1 MWNVLQQPHQGTL
14 LLPEYRLR
22 VLTIN
27 KIQKTINIEYKMK
40 KVHFAIAAVVLIA
53 LCGCG
58 EKKKTAAEQTV
69 RVKVQQIQ
77 AETVNG
83 EQGFSG
89 TIEESSGTSLSF
101 AVTGTIKKIHVSAGQ
116 MVAAG
121 QLIAELDPTTLQN
134 AYTIAKTSLE
144 QAQDT
149 YNRMKEL
156 HDAGS
161 LPEMQWI
168 SIENQL
174 KSAMA
179 SEAMSRK
186 SLNDTKL
193 YAPFSGYIASRD
205 GEIGQNTI
213 PGSPIVKL
221 VNIGS
226 VKVKIS
232 VPENEVQRIAKGS
245 SMKIIVPALS
255 NREFSGRVT
264 ERGVSADPRSRT
276 YEVKATIQN
285 PGSQLL
291 PGMIC
296 QAFTNY
302 MQGATGV
309 FVPANLVQLDGNN
322 KTFVWV
328 VNGGK
333 ALKREITINNETAQG
348 VQVSGGLSAGD
359 HIIVAGQQKV
369 SNGMK
374 VEVIK

>member
-1 MWNVLQQPHQGTL
+1 MMLV
-14 LLPEYRLR
+14 
-22 VLTIN
+22 
-27 KIQKTINIEYKMK
+27 
-40 KVHFAIAAVVLIA
+40 A
-53 LCGCG
+53 LYSCG
-58 EKKKTAAEQTV
+58 EKRQAVQEQTV

-77 AETVNG
+77 TEAVNG

-89 TIEESSGTSLSF
+89 TIEESSGASLSF
-101 AVTGTIKKIHVSAGQ
+101 AVSGTIKKIYVTAGQ
-116 MVAAG
+116 VVGAG
-121 QLIAELDPTTLQN
+121 QLIAELDPTTLN
-134 AYTIAKTSLE
+134 HAYTIAKTSLE
-144 QAQDT
+144 QVQDT

-156 HDAGS
+156 HDSGS

-168 SIENQL
+168 QIENEL
-174 KSAMA
+174 KSAIA
-179 SEAMSRK
+179 SEAMSKK

-193 YAPFSGYIASRD
+193 YAPFSGFIASKD
-205 GEIGQNTI
+205 AEIGQNSA
-213 PGSPIVKL
+213 PGMPIVKL
-221 VNIGS
+221 VSISN

-232 VPENEVQRIAKGS
+232 VPEDDVQRIAKGS
-245 SMKIIVPALS
+245 SMKIIVPALN

-285 PGSQLL
+285 SDGQLL

-302 MQGATGV
+302 MQGTTGV
-309 FVPANLVQLDGNN
+309 FVPANLVQLDGDN

-333 ALKREITINNETAQG
+333 AVKREITISSETAQG
-348 VQVSGGLSAGD
+348 AQVSGGLSAGD
-359 HIIVAGQQKV
+359 QIIVAGQQKV

-374 VEVIK
+374 VEIVK

>member
-1 MWNVLQQPHQGTL
+1 
-14 LLPEYRLR
+14 
-22 VLTIN
+22 
-27 KIQKTINIEYKMK
+27 MK

-116 MVAAG
+116 LVAAG

-179 SEAMSRK
+179 SEAMSKK

-205 GEIGQNTI
+205 GEIGQNAI

>member
-1 MWNVLQQPHQGTL
+1 
-14 LLPEYRLR
+14 
-22 VLTIN
+22 
-27 KIQKTINIEYKMK
+27 MK

-77 AETVNG
+77 AEVVNG

-205 GEIGQNTI
+205 GEIGQNAI

-245 SMKIIVPALS
+245 SMKIIVPALN

>member
-1 MWNVLQQPHQGTL
+1 
-14 LLPEYRLR
+14 
-22 VLTIN
+22 
-27 KIQKTINIEYKMK
+27 MK

-134 AYTIAKTSLE
+134 AYIIAKTSLE

-179 SEAMSRK
+179 SEAMSKK

-205 GEIGQNTI
+205 GEIGQNAI

>member
-1 MWNVLQQPHQGTL
+1 MKAIPAFFSAMVL
-14 LLPEYRLR
+14 
-22 VLTIN
+22 V
-27 KIQKTINIEYKMK
+27 
-40 KVHFAIAAVVLIA
+40 A

-58 EKKKTAAEQTV
+58 EKQKTAQEQTV

-77 AETVNG
+77 AEAVNG

-89 TIEESSGTSLSF
+89 TIEESNGTSLSF
-101 AVTGTIKKIHVSAGQ
+101 AVAGTIKKIHVSAGQ
-116 MVAAG
+116 TVGAG
-121 QLIAELDPTTLQN
+121 QLIAELDPTTLQH
-134 AYTIAKTSLE
+134 AYTISKTTLE
-144 QAQDT
+144 QVQDT

-168 SIENQL
+168 QIESEL
-174 KSAMA
+174 KSAIA
-179 SEAMSRK
+179 SEAMSKK

-193 YAPFSGYIASRD
+193 YAPYSGYIASKD
-205 GEIGQNTI
+205 GEIGQNAA
-213 PGSPIVKL
+213 PGMPVVKL

-232 VPENEVQRIAKGS
+232 VPEDDVQRIAKGS
-245 SMKIIVPALS
+245 SMKIVVPALG

-276 YEVKATIQN
+276 YEVKATFQN
-285 PGSQLL
+285 SDGQLL

-302 MQGATGV
+302 MQGTTGV
-309 FVPANLVQLDGNN
+309 FVPANLVQLSGDN
-322 KTFVWV
+322 KTYVWV

-333 ALKREITINNETAQG
+333 AVKREITVSSETAQG
-348 VQVSGGLSAGD
+348 AQVSGGLSAGD
-359 HIIVAGQQKV
+359 QLIVAGQQKV

-374 VEVIK
+374 VEIVK

>member
-1 MWNVLQQPHQGTL
+1 M
-14 LLPEYRLR
+14 
-22 VLTIN
+22 
-27 KIQKTINIEYKMK
+27 KTIRTILTMMVLVALVSCGGK
-40 KVHFAIAAVVLIA
+40 K
-53 LCGCG
+53 
-58 EKKKTAAEQTV
+58 ETAQEQTV

-77 AETVNG
+77 TEAVNG

-101 AVTGTIKKIHVSAGQ
+101 AVSGTIKRIYVSAGQ
-116 MVAAG
+116 TVGAG
-121 QLIAELDPTTLQN
+121 QLIAELDPTTLQH
-134 AYTIAKTSLE
+134 AYTISKTSLE
-144 QAQDT
+144 QAQDV

-168 SIENQL
+168 QIENQL
-174 KSAMA
+174 KTATA
-179 SEAMSRK
+179 SEAMARK
-186 SLNDTKL
+186 SLSDTRL
-193 YAPFSGYIASRD
+193 HAPFSGYIASKD
-205 GEIGQNTI
+205 AEMGQVAG
-213 PGSPIVKL
+213 PGISIVKL

-232 VPENEVQRIAKGS
+232 VPEGDVQRITKGS
-245 SMKIIVPALS
+245 SMKIVVPALD
-255 NREFSGRVT
+255 NREFSGLVT

-285 PGSQLL
+285 HDGQLL

-302 MQGATGV
+302 MQGTMGV
-309 FVPANLVQLDGNN
+309 FVPANLVQLDGDN

-333 ALKREITINNETAQG
+333 AVKREITISGETAQG
-348 VQVSGGLSAGD
+348 AQVSGGLSAGD
-359 HIIVAGQQKV
+359 QLIVSGQQKV
-369 SNGMK
+369 SNGMS
-374 VEVIK
+374 VEIIK

>member
-1 MWNVLQQPHQGTL
+1 MVTVLM
-14 LLPEYRLR
+14 
-22 VLTIN
+22 VLSS
-27 KIQKTINIEYKMK
+27 
-40 KVHFAIAAVVLIA
+40 
-53 LCGCG
+53 CS
-58 EKKKTAAEQTV
+58 EKKQAAQEQTV

-77 AETVNG
+77 TEAING

-101 AVTGTIKKIHVSAGQ
+101 AVTGTIKKVHVSAGQ
-116 MVAAG
+116 MVGAG
-121 QLIAELDPTTLQN
+121 QLIAELDPTTLQH

-168 SIENQL
+168 QIENEL

-179 SEAMSRK
+179 SEAISKK
-186 SLNDTKL
+186 SLDDAKL
-193 YAPFSGYIASRD
+193 YAPFSGYIASKD
-205 GEIGQNTI
+205 VEIGQNAV
-213 PGSPIVKL
+213 PGLSVVKL

-232 VPENEVQRIAKGS
+232 VPEDEVQRIAKGS
-245 SMKIIVPALS
+245 SMKIIVPSLD

-302 MQGATGV
+302 MQGSTGV
-309 FVPANLVQLDGNN
+309 FIPANLVQLDGDN

-333 ALKREITINNETAQG
+333 AMKREITISNETAQG
-348 VQVSGGLSAGD
+348 VRVGGGLSAGD
-359 HIIVAGQQKV
+359 QLIVSGQQKV
-369 SNGMK
+369 SNGMS
-374 VEVIK
+374 VEIVK

>member
-1 MWNVLQQPHQGTL
+1 
-14 LLPEYRLR
+14 
-22 VLTIN
+22 
-27 KIQKTINIEYKMK
+27 MK

-77 AETVNG
+77 AEVVNG

-101 AVTGTIKKIHVSAGQ
+101 AVTGTIKKIYVSAGQ

-134 AYTIAKTSLE
+134 AYIIAKTSLE

-179 SEAMSRK
+179 SEAMSKK

-205 GEIGQNTI
+205 GEIGQNAI

-302 MQGATGV
+302 MLGSTGV
-309 FVPANLVQLDGNN
+309 FVPAYLVQLDGDN

-328 VNGGK
+328 VNSGK
-333 ALKREITINNETAQG
+333 AVKREITINNETAQG

-359 HIIVAGQQKV
+359 QIIVAGQQKV

-374 VEVIK
+374 VEIVK

>member
-1 MWNVLQQPHQGTL
+1 MT
-14 LLPEYRLR
+14 
-22 VLTIN
+22 
-27 KIQKTINIEYKMK
+27 KIKTIL
-40 KVHFAIAAVVLIA
+40 AVTVLVA
-53 LCGCG
+53 LCCCS
-58 EKKKTAAEQTV
+58 EKKQADQEQTV

-77 AETVNG
+77 TEAVNG

-89 TIEESSGTSLSF
+89 TIEESSGVSLSF
-101 AVTGTIKKIHVSAGQ
+101 ATSGTIRKIYVSAGQ
-116 MVAAG
+116 VVAAG
-121 QLIAELDPTTLQN
+121 QLIAELDPITHQN
-134 AYTIAKTSLE
+134 AYTISKTSLE

-168 SIENQL
+168 QVENQL
-174 KSAMA
+174 KTAMA

-186 SLNDTKL
+186 SLSDTKL
-193 YAPFSGYIASRD
+193 YAPFSGYIASKD

-221 VNIGS
+221 VSIGS
-226 VKVKIS
+226 VKVKIA
-232 VPENEVQRIAKGS
+232 VPEDEVQRIAKGS
-245 SMKIIVPALS
+245 SMRIIVPALD
-255 NREFSGRVT
+255 NRQFSGRVT

-285 PGSQLL
+285 SGNQLL

-302 MQGATGV
+302 MQGSAGV
-309 FVPANLVQLDGNN
+309 FVPANLVQLDGDN

-328 VNGGK
+328 VNDGR
-333 ALKREITINNETAQG
+333 ALKREITISNETAQG

-359 HIIVAGQQKV
+359 QLIVAGQQKV

-374 VEVIK
+374 VEIVK

>member
-1 MWNVLQQPHQGTL
+1 
-14 LLPEYRLR
+14 
-22 VLTIN
+22 
-27 KIQKTINIEYKMK
+27 MK

-77 AETVNG
+77 AEVVNG

-101 AVTGTIKKIHVSAGQ
+101 AVTGTIKKIYVSAGQ

-134 AYTIAKTSLE
+134 AYIIAKTSLE

-179 SEAMSRK
+179 SEAMSKK

-205 GEIGQNTI
+205 GEIGQNAI

-245 SMKIIVPALS
+245 SMKIIVPALN

>member
-1 MWNVLQQPHQGTL
+1 
-14 LLPEYRLR
+14 
-22 VLTIN
+22 
-27 KIQKTINIEYKMK
+27 MK

-58 EKKKTAAEQTV
+58 AKKKTAAEQTV

-193 YAPFSGYIASRD
+193 YAPFSGYIAARD
-205 GEIGQNTI
+205 GEIGQNAI

-245 SMKIIVPALS
+245 SMKIIVPALN

>member
-1 MWNVLQQPHQGTL
+1 MKAVKIILTVTGL
-14 LLPEYRLR
+14 L
-22 VLTIN
+22 
-27 KIQKTINIEYKMK
+27 
-40 KVHFAIAAVVLIA
+40 A
-53 LCGCG
+53 LSSCS
-58 EKKKTAAEQTV
+58 EKKQTAQEQTV
-69 RVKVQQIQ
+69 RVKVQEIQ
-77 AETVNG
+77 AEAVNG

-89 TIEESSGTSLSF
+89 TIEESNGVSLSF
-101 AVTGTIKKIHVSAGQ
+101 SVTGVIKKIHVNAGQ

-121 QLIAELDPTTLQN
+121 QLIAELDPVTLQHSY
-134 AYTIAKTSLE
+134 AIAKTSLE
-144 QAQDT
+144 QVQDT

-168 SIENQL
+168 QIENEL

-179 SEAMSRK
+179 SEAISKK

-193 YAPFSGYIASRD
+193 YAPFSGYIASKD

-221 VNIGS
+221 VNISS

-232 VPENEVQRIAKGS
+232 VSENDVQRIAKGS
-245 SMKIIVPALS
+245 SMKIVVPALD

-285 PGSQLL
+285 SGNQLL

-296 QAFTNY
+296 QAFTNF
-302 MQGATGV
+302 MQGTTGV
-309 FVPANLVQLDGNN
+309 FVPANLVQLSGDN

-328 VNGGK
+328 VNGDK
-333 ALKREITINNETAQG
+333 AVKREIAICNETAQG

-359 HIIVAGQQKV
+359 QLIVAGQQKV
-369 SNGMK
+369 SNGTK
-374 VEVIK
+374 VEIVK